1 VVTDSEERLADGDQ
15 YRIVE
20 EDRISEW
27 TIIRASYP
35 MVDDSEC
42 ARIAKLFQGREA
54 MKLRWN
60 DSAMM
65 GGINSSR
72 AVVDAE
78 KHGAEE
84 RDDPLR
90 RGNTRSCKPASV
102 GLTNGSFMD
111 PDFFGASIR
120 PIAFVYCF

>member
-1 VVTDSEERLADGDQ
+1 
-15 YRIVE
+15 
-20 EDRISEW
+20 
-27 TIIRASYP
+27 
-35 MVDDSEC
+35 
-42 ARIAKLFQGREA
+42 

-65 GGINSSR
+65 SGINSSR

-84 RDDPLR
+84 RDPLR
-90 RGNTRSCKPASV
+90 RGTTRSGKPASV

-111 PDFFGASIR
+111 P
-120 PIAFVYCF
+120 